1 MCASGRE
8 RVHCQSSKWTLV
20 ELTGT
25 NLLSSLRGHRCL
37 TAAIVAVLLSC
48 CQCNWLAGSL
58 GNTGTAVAN
67 IQGFQR
73 DGGCHSP
80 WMGRKWKSRAE
91 QVDICACT
99 HTHHAQHTHTHTL
112 VFTIA
117 GMCIWLH
124 LREGPSCYSNTAHFL
139 TQCYL
144 RWEYINVVV
153 VNHHFRIQNLCYT
166 KNSMKGRV

>member
-1 MCASGRE
+1 MCASRRE

-37 TAAIVAVLLSC
+37 TAAIVALLLSC

-73 DGGCHSP
+73 DAGCHSP
-80 WMGRKWKSRAE
+80 WMGREWKSCAE
-91 QVDICACT
+91 QVVVCACT
-99 HTHHAQHTHTHTL
+99 HTHTHTHTHT
-112 VFTIA
+112 
-117 GMCIWLH
+117 GLH
-124 LREGPSCYSNTAHFL
+124 HCWHVHLAPSKRGAQLLLKYCPLLDTVL
-139 TQCYL
+139 P
-144 RWEYINVVV
+144 EV
-153 VNHHFRIQNLCYT
+153 RIH
-166 KNSMKGRV
+166 